1 VSILIKLII
10 QTLATEDIKLLKL
23 LRDTVGEGLLPVK

>member
-23 LRDTVGEGLLPVK
+23 VRDTVGEGFLPVK